1 MIIKII
7 PEKGET
13 HIKEVE
19 HHNIKEFLIFGN
31 KKDADGELIDF
42 HDWSGQYRYLI
53 GSLYY
58 FQGML
63 ANEQSGKSTSN
74 RPSMEF
80 PTQPSQGMLKQ
91 IPSDQPNLQ
100 ILKTEN
106 AAEVEEVEEVEEG
119 YEMEVEEP
127 VIQDIPVNDDQAE
140 VKGQIIELAQ
150 PNEPDAF

>member
-53 GSLYY
+53 GSLFY

-63 ANEQSGKSTSN
+63 ANEQSGKSMPSP
-74 RPSMEF
+74 RPSMEM
-80 PTQPSQGMLKQ
+80 PKPSTQGMLKQ
-91 IPSDQPNLQ
+91 IPSDYPNLQ
-100 ILKTEN
+100 ILKAGKEI
-106 AAEVEEVEEVEEG
+106 EG
-119 YEMEVEEP
+119 EIIDGVDGDEMEVEEP
-127 VIQDIPVNDDQAE
+127 
-140 VKGQIIELAQ
+140 IIEDVPVDDNQEPEGRVIELVQ
-150 PNEPDAF
+150 PDEF